1 MGQRA
6 CAPHTHRAQRRGT
19 PQPWW
24 GRADRGTCS
33 RVRVFQHFDDAT
45 RLPCA
50 LLALEAPVVEA
61 LTGLVTADSKAFLPI
76 HGRHVTRHTYQ
87 YMPTNPVPHA
97 VLSTLST
104 LCRNIHTAQLARQ
117 RNRCMA
123 HTARRRNAYS
133 AHTARKHTAEQGKAR
148 HGDMRQSKARQDTIG

>member
-1 MGQRA
+1 LGQRA

-61 LTGLVTADSKAFLPI
+61 VTGLVTADSKACLPMHAYQSCATCRAFYTFYTLPQHTHSTNSAPTQQM
-76 HGRHVTRHTYQ
+76 HGTYCAQ
-87 YMPTNPVPHA
+87 TQRI
-97 VLSTLST
+97 LSTYSAKT
-104 LCRNIHTAQLARQ
+104 QDRARQ
-117 RNRCMA
+117 G
-123 HTARRRNAYS
+123 TTRR
-133 AHTARKHTAEQGKAR
+133 HGAEQGKAR
-148 HGDMRQSKARQDTIG
+148 HDRMTRDAPTP